1 MDIGLST
8 YDFTQHGAAQNIEML
23 DSKEEAILRDIE
35 KFSGVKYSDEQL
47 QVLRHKGGMCVVV
60 KLLLSLTLLQSVL
73 NLEKSRMC
81 IKSFVLLIARLVQ
94 MRCTPDY

>member
-8 YDFTQHGAAQNIEML
+8 YDFTQHGAAQNVEML

-47 QVLRHKGGMCVVV
+47 QVLRHKGGMCVLASAGSG
-60 KLLLSLTLLQSVL
+60 KTTTITHLIA
-73 NLEKSRMC
+73 KR
-81 IKSFVLLIARLVQ
+81 IKSGEIKDFGVLQ
-94 MRCTPDY
+94 